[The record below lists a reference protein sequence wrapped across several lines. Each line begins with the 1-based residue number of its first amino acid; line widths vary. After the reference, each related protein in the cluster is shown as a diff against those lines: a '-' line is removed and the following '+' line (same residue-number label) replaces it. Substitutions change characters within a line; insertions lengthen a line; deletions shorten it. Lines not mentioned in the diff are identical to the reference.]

1 MLQIFLKHL
10 LLFLSVAGLF
20 FLLWLLTSRLT
31 ESPPETRDAATEK
44 WLQDSLILWQDPL
57 HQAIVADVWDL
68 AGNSPEGDQ
77 FVSQMARR
85 KSAETVGEIDR
96 LRRQKS
102 LISTDFPGFLLQ
114 FFSFFLLFGVVLAI
128 SVWGAETLGLL
139 RFIFKNQ
146 QRPAGSAPHPHP
158 VLGFLSLFVLFSPGY
173 LIAYI
178 LKPVFPSDSALLIV
192 VLGIFT
198 NGTLAVYSQKYL
210 NLLSQE
216 FEKGYIVAARIRNV
230 TDSFSTGRNQPLSW
244 KELFGIRK
252 QFHGHLLRHG
262 LLNAR
267 RQFRETVRELAAFTI
282 TSLIIL
288 EMALN
293 IQGRYGYEL
302 LRQLLYGNLTDV
314 FVMMAGLFLMVKLTD
329 AVIDL
334 AAFRQDSRYL
344 NRVAEPVEDVK

>member
-1 MLQIFLKHL
+1 MQRILLKHT

-31 ESPPETRDAATEK
+31 SAPPAPRDEAGER
-44 WLQDSLILWQDPL
+44 WLQDSLILWQDPV
-57 HQAIVADVWDL
+57 HQAIVEDVWDL
-68 AGNSPEGDQ
+68 AGNDPDGEQ
-77 FVSQMARR
+77 FVRQMARR
-85 KSAETVGEIDR
+85 KSAETATEIDR
-96 LRRQKS
+96 LRQQKS
-102 LISTDFPGFLLQ
+102 LISTDFSGFILRFL
-114 FFSFFLLFGVVLAI
+114 SFFLLFGGVLAI
-128 SVWGAETLGLL
+128 SVWGAETLGLI

-146 QRPAGSAPHPHP
+146 QRQPGSAHRLHP
-158 VLGFLSLFVLFSPGY
+158 VAGFLSLFVLFSPGY

-178 LKPVFPSDSALLIV
+178 LRPVFPTDSALLIV
-192 VLGIFT
+192 ALGVFT

-216 FEKGYIVAARIRNV
+216 FEKGYILAARIRNV
-230 TDSFSTGRNQPLSW
+230 TDSFSTGRNQPVSW
-244 KELFGIRK
+244 KEIFGIRK
-252 QFHGHLLRHG
+252 NFHGHLLHHG
-262 LLNAR
+262 LLNTR

-302 LRQLLYGNLTDV
+302 LRQLLYGNLADV

-329 AVIDL
+329 VVIDL
-334 AAFRQDSRYL
+334 AAFRQDNRYL
-344 NRVAEPVEDVK
+344 NQVTEPAAGVK